1 MKHLATALASAFCLL
16 GSLLVALPGV
26 QPTPAALTDTAKAS
40 VSVSATPWHVTGF
53 SESGGFLGANVT
65 YTWTGLPGYTSYDVK
80 RECVKTPKVFIPGVP
95 NTPTTVSHGSA
106 RVTATKWV
114 TDGFDEDYGAEC
126 TVHIRAVG
134 SPVSEWAVFEINN
147 WLKRG

>member
-1 MKHLATALASAFCLL
+1 MKHFATALASAFCLL

-53 SESGGFLGANVT
+53 AESGGFLGDVT

-80 RECVKTPKVFIPGVP
+80 RECVKTPMAFIPGVE
-95 NTPTTVSHGSA
+95 NKPTTVSRGSA
-106 RVTATKWV
+106 RVTAPKWV
-114 TDGFDEDYGAEC
+114 TSGFQEDKGATC

-134 SPVSEWAVFEINN
+134 SPVSEWAVFEINT
-147 WLKRG
+147 WLKLM